1 MNNSTEMV
9 TETTS
14 SSIENTVTNVVV
26 TEITTEP
33 VTTVVTRPATEPT
46 TVLSIEGSLDSSE
59 ISNSETSNETATTT
73 SIIDTASIA
82 ETSEII
88 ESSISETENVM
99 TEIAAFEGELETAS
113 ITAVDETSE
122 SSEKANYIESGFK
135 FLIIFI
141 AIIAF
146 IVFISKNNKNKKIA
160 DNDNKSAKQ
169 RDTERIAKNKIKK
182 DKGKKTAVNKS
193 EKSKSAVNT
202 LPYIKVLSND
212 IWLIAPN
219 TYSKAYSFADINYNL
234 GDVKL
239 QCDDLTNY
247 SNFLNTLDDTVD
259 CQITC
264 WNCGINVEQF
274 ERDVLIDEK
283 NDDYNEYRQ
292 EYNQRVLKESLH
304 KGQNGIEKK
313 LIVTLTIKT
322 VDADYAER
330 KFRTLDIELKNSF
343 DRIGNT
349 HLRVMTSQQRVEML
363 KDFIV
368 GSDVKIPTF
377 TADDYKNRLEKVYST
392 PDYFEFKSDYYMFND
407 KYARCIFIKDY
418 PSKAA
423 DSIIT
428 DLMDT
433 SLEIMVTTNI
443 IAHDPAKA
451 RKLVQRQITAI
462 DTNMAQRESKAAQH
476 GNFST
481 QMPVRIK
488 NQLDGFKSLYDK
500 LTVDDQ
506 KLYSV
511 NTIIML
517 TAPTY
522 EMLEANTEII
532 DSTLKRNGC
541 MYGKMK
547 YQQEDG
553 MYDCLPVGSHRKF
566 EWRRSLPTESVAI
579 FQPFNVKNVQHRNAI
594 YYGLNVL
601 SNNLIAFNRMK
612 LINPSGFILGKPG
625 TGKSFTAK
633 REMMDAIMRYDDAD
647 IMIIDPEREYDQLV
661 EMFGGESVKI
671 AIGSSNYINPFDYDF
686 NLLNDED
693 IDIISDKCQLITSF
707 ISCMDKTQPLNAQ
720 EVSFLDRC
728 VSKAYEKTGVLKT
741 LNKADMPTLGTLRDI
756 IAEADDV
763 DEAMQKKL
771 LITLEM
777 YVDGSAKYF
786 NHATNVN
793 VNNRIIS
800 YDIKDLTDTL
810 KTQAMLLILDYIWN
824 RLSAN
829 REVGRQTWIYFDEA
843 HLLFAD
849 KYCLAFLKALY
860 KRARKYGGVVTGITQ
875 NVEELL
881 KDDQCRTMLSNS
893 EFLILLGQAPADI
906 IKLQDTLHFND
917 SEVSYVSNTKRG
929 QGLLI
934 LGGKDKIPFYDDFP
948 TDTELYKK
956 ITTAFSE
963 TAALKQAAAKK

>member
-33 VTTVVTRPATEPT
+33 VTTAVTRPATEPT

-59 ISNSETSNETATTT
+59 ISNFATSNETAATT

-88 ESSISETENVM
+88 ESSISETENLM

-122 SSEKANYIESGFK
+122 PSGKANYIESGFK

-141 AIIAF
+141 AMIAF
-146 IVFISKNNKNKKIA
+146 IVFISKNNKKKKAA

-182 DKGKKTAVNKS
+182 DKGKKAAVNKS

-202 LPYIKVLSND
+202 LPYIKVLPND

-330 KFRTLDIELKNSF
+330 KFRTLDTELKNSF

-363 KDFIV
+363 KDFFV

-377 TADDYKNRLEKVYST
+377 TADDYKNRLEKVYCT

-476 GNFST
+476 GNFSS

-488 NQLDGFKSLYDK
+488 NQLDGFKNLYDK

-517 TAPTY
+517 TAASY

-553 MYDCLPVGSHRKF
+553 MCDCLPVGSHRKF

-671 AIGSSNYINPFDYDF
+671 AIGSSNYINPFDYDTE
-686 NLLNDED
+686 ED
-693 IDIISDKCQLITSF
+693 YMEAIKQYIK
-707 ISCMDKTQPLNAQ
+707 
-720 EVSFLDRC
+720 
-728 VSKAYEKTGVLKT
+728 SKY
-741 LNKADMPTLGTLRDI
+741 R
-756 IAEADDV
+756 
-763 DEAMQKKL
+763 
-771 LITLEM
+771 
-777 YVDGSAKYF
+777 
-786 NHATNVN
+786 
-793 VNNRIIS
+793 
-800 YDIKDLTDTL
+800 
-810 KTQAMLLILDYIWN
+810 
-824 RLSAN
+824 
-829 REVGRQTWIYFDEA
+829 
-843 HLLFAD
+843 
-849 KYCLAFLKALY
+849 
-860 KRARKYGGVVTGITQ
+860 
-875 NVEELL
+875 
-881 KDDQCRTMLSNS
+881 
-893 EFLILLGQAPADI
+893 
-906 IKLQDTLHFND
+906 
-917 SEVSYVSNTKRG
+917 
-929 QGLLI
+929 
-934 LGGKDKIPFYDDFP
+934 
-948 TDTELYKK
+948 
-956 ITTAFSE
+956 
-963 TAALKQAAAKK
+963 